1 MPALKLVPNA
11 VQYSKVIENIICGA
25 GMAPLFDIYQD
36 MLKKRP
42 KMSCNLGRI
51 IFGVTYNWCTY
62 AKNTHI
68 FGNIV
73 NNIVPCCSCHQFWYK
88 ACLSRSKID

>member
-51 IFGVTYNWCTY
+51 IFWDHILLVYIRYRYTYFLG
-62 AKNTHI
+62 K
-68 FGNIV
+68 
-73 NNIVPCCSCHQFWYK
+73 
-88 ACLSRSKID
+88 L